1 MKLKLER
8 HTKKP
13 EYTIGKL
20 YIDDQY
26 FCDTLEDRVRLTS
39 GMSLSEMRRLKVYGK
54 TAIPDGTYK
63 VVIDKSVKY
72 GKRMPRLL
80 HVPCFE
86 GIRIHSGNVAEDT
99 DGCILV
105 GTNSEVGKVLAS
117 RETFNKLMN
126 ILEPACSNDDVFI
139 TIE

>member
-80 HVPCFE
+80 NVPCFE

-105 GTNSEVGKVLAS
+105 GTNSEAGKVLAS

>member
-1 MKLKLER
+1 MKLLLKRIAL
-8 HTKKP
+8 KP

-39 GMSLSEMRRLKVYGK
+39 KMSLSEMRRLKVYGK

-63 VVIDKSVKY
+63 VIIDKSVKY

-105 GTNSEVGKVLAS
+105 GINSEVGKVLSS